1 MTTLNEQKNNS
12 SKMLLWIS
20 MISMSMLFAGLI
32 SAIILRKAEGNWL
45 DFDYP
50 IWFYISTILILISS
64 FTINSA
70 KKYIKKDQLKIAE
83 KYLKWTLIL
92 GLGFTLSQ
100 TLIWS
105 SLFDSGVYFTG
116 PGSNASG
123 SFFYVLTLLH
133 LLHLAAGI
141 IALIITYKNLIFGLY
156 SSQNLLGV
164 ELCAIFWHFL
174 DILWIFLFLFLLY
187 IH

>member
-1 MTTLNEQKNNS
+1 MPQTMPPFPWHQGGRSYHNLLTNLKKIKDFIDYTKN
-12 SKMLLWIS
+12 KICLDIS
-20 MISMSMLFAGLI
+20 HTAMSCYFFKE
-32 SAIILRKAEGNWL
+32 S
-45 DFDYP
+45 
-50 IWFYISTILILISS
+50 ISTQKILGIFIIITGVLSLLMYS
-64 FTINSA
+64 
-70 KKYIKKDQLKIAE
+70 E

-105 SLFDSGVYFTG
+105 SLFDSGIYFTG

>member
-1 MTTLNEQKNNS
+1 MKKNILLNDGISKQGKNKLKNS
-12 SKMLLWIS
+12 IN
-20 MISMSMLFAGLI
+20 F
-32 SAIILRKAEGNWL
+32 L
-45 DFDYP
+45 DLGFQPLANNY
-50 IWFYISTILILISS
+50 L
-64 FTINSA
+64 
-70 KKYIKKDQLKIAE
+70 KKDQLKTSE

-174 DILWIFLFLFLLY
+174 DILWIFLFLFLLTKILQQY
-187 IH
+187 LFLF